1 MKRPLLI
8 TLLFIMLWSIGLS
21 TRSITRPDEGRYA
34 EISREMSLSHNWVT
48 PRLNAIPYFE
58 KPPLQYWAG
67 AISMQVL
74 GPTPLAARLWSALMG
89 LLGCFLVWRAG
100 NRLLGARAGL
110 YGALVL
116 GSGVYY
122 VVLGHINTLDMGV
135 SVWMAAALFAFLR
148 AQMEDRRWMMAAW
161 GTAAVALLSKGL
173 IALVLPGIT
182 LVLYSLLTRDAS
194 VWKRLDPVRGLL
206 ILIALAGPW
215 FLLCAQANPEFLH
228 FFFIHEHVQRF
239 MSTVHQRV
247 EPAWYFIPIL
257 LAGLLP
263 WTGQLWTALRRP
275 FAPCET
281 RAFSPTKF
289 LVLYV
294 LVVVAFFSLSGSKLP
309 SYILPAFPA
318 LALLIGGVLSRQKTF
333 PHSALWLALG
343 WAALLAFAAAVL
355 GFPDSAAQWGI
366 RPDIDEDMVVAYQQF
381 APYILAASAVL
392 AVGALFAQRA
402 LQQPLRATVHLAL
415 AALLSTQLLLVGSDK
430 LSDITS
436 SAEVAQI
443 MSKELSA
450 ASHIYSVG
458 TYDQTLNYY
467 IRRTVVLV
475 AFEDELA
482 FGLTLEPQDAIATL
496 TAFTPIWQQDM
507 RALALMSPAIYRNLA
522 TTGLPMRVI
531 FEDSRRVIVA
541 RI

>member
-8 TLLFIMLWSIGLS
+8 TLLFILLWGIGLS

-67 AISMQVL
+67 AISMQAL

-122 VVLGHINTLDMGV
+122 VILGHINTLDMGV

-148 AQMEDRRWMMAAW
+148 AQVEDRRWMMVAW
-161 GTAAVALLSKGL
+161 GAAAAALLSKGL
-173 IALVLPGIT
+173 MALVLPGIT

-215 FLLCAQANPEFLH
+215 FLLCAQANPDFLH

-263 WTGQLWTALRRP
+263 WTGQLWAALRRP
-275 FAPCET
+275 FAPSET
-281 RAFSPTKF
+281 TAFSPPKF
-289 LVLYV
+289 LALYV
-294 LVVVAFFSLSGSKLP
+294 LVVLVFFSLSGSKLP

-318 LALLIGGVLSRQKTF
+318 LALLIGNVLSRQKTF
-333 PHSALWLALG
+333 PHSALWLGLG

-366 RPDIDEDMVVAYQQF
+366 LPDVDEDMVVAYQQF
-381 APYILAASAVL
+381 APYLLAASAVL
-392 AVGALFAQRA
+392 VVGALFAQRA
-402 LQQPLRATVHLAL
+402 LQQPLRATVNLSL
-415 AALLSTQLLLVGSDK
+415 AALLSTQLLLLGSDK
-430 LSDITS
+430 LSDVTS
-436 SAEVAQI
+436 SSGVAQI
-443 MSKELSA
+443 LTKEFSA

-467 IRRTVVLV
+467 THRTVVLV

-496 TAFTPIWQQDM
+496 AAFAPIWQRDM
-507 RALALMSPAIYRNLA
+507 GALALMSPAIYANLA
-522 TTGLPMRVI
+522 ATGLPMRVI
-531 FEDSRRVIVA
+531 FKDSRRVIVT